1 MSTTTATA
9 QEKQHAMLSPSSSS
23 AWLNCT
29 PSAAMCAL
37 MPKED
42 TVYTKNG
49 TDAHTLAERKVRKL
63 IEGRVYD
70 DITVGLESFDEEMD
84 ECTDEYVNF
93 VASIVSKAM
102 EDGFIPNV
110 RVETIMDLSAF
121 IPEGK
126 GTADLIVTAG
136 DTLHVVD
143 FKYGANKSV
152 DAHMNTQM
160 RIYAAGAQE
169 KLREEC
175 GQFAN
180 IRMTIFQPRMGNV
193 STDEISGQELSEWV
207 ESTLKPKAELAFKGL
222 GELVEGNWCDF
233 CSARLL
239 CRKKRE
245 EQVKALERL
254 VLFMEDYKEEAELIG
269 KDKTMDKEAKA
280 AAKKNL
286 LTNEE
291 IATVIKLGQGI
302 PYWLGQINDYAL
314 ARALGGETFKGFKLI
329 ADVTPSKLTETAVP
343 TIEKLGID
351 PYKPREL
358 KSKSVIEKEVGKKI
372 YGSTILPLLVPG
384 EEKAKLVDVDDK
396 AEAKP
401 YTYFTPDGRK
411 RVEEKEKSEE
421 NSEEKSEADSA
432 SKTEN

>member
-1 MSTTTATA
+1 MSSTTATQ

-63 IEGRVYD
+63 VEGREYD
-70 DITVGLESFDEEMD
+70 DITVGLETFDEEMD
-84 ECTDEYVNF
+84 ECTDEYAAF
-93 VASIVSKAM
+93 AVALMNKAM
-102 EDGFIPNV
+102 EDGFLPHIHI
-110 RVETIMDLSAF
+110 ETLMDLSAF

-169 KLREEC
+169 KLREEY

-207 ESTLKPKAELAFKGL
+207 ETVLKPKAEQAYKGL

-233 CSARLL
+233 CSAKLL

-245 EQVKALERL
+245 SQLKALERL
-254 VLFMEDYKEEAELIG
+254 VLFMEDYKEEAERIG
-269 KDKTMDKEAKA
+269 KDKEMDKEAKA

-286 LTNEE
+286 LTNDE

-314 ARALGGETFKGFKLI
+314 ARALGGESFKGFKLI
-329 ADVTPSKLTETAVP
+329 ADMTPSKLTEAAVP
-343 TIEKLGID
+343 TIEELGID
-351 PYKPREL
+351 AYKPREL
-358 KSKSVIEKEVGKKI
+358 KSKSAIEKEVGKKI
-372 YGSTILPLLVPG
+372 FGSKILPLLAPG
-384 EEKAKLVDVDDK
+384 EERARLVDVDDK

-411 RVEEKEKSEE
+411 RVDEDKKKSEE
-421 NSEEKSEADSA
+421 DSA
-432 SKTEN
+432 SQTAN